1 MGASFVLHRMVEPSQ
16 SVPEQTQGQAH
27 VYANP
32 RHSIHPTQPLLPQQ
46 ARYHVCPV
54 TRAED
59 LGRKLCRNPG
69 VNGNRGAWRLT
80 LAGQPQAK
88 LSLGPLPPRLYSSDF
103 FERENTLVPPQGYA
117 MTPKSWEV
125 TLKAPEPDSLGSD
138 PALS

>member
-1 MGASFVLHRMVEPSQ
+1 MLHRMVEPSQ

-46 ARYHVCPV
+46 ARYHQGSVCPV

-69 VNGNRGAWRLT
+69 VNGNWGDWRLT